1 MILLRSLTC
10 TVIRY
15 NIWNLNGQI
24 ASNINIYL
32 RYNIQTKT
40 IFFILMNDAKK
51 YVVPQVIEI
60 TRESISALKE
70 SNLIIS
76 SEYDI
81 NLHKV

>member
-1 MILLRSLTC
+1 
-10 TVIRY
+10 
-15 NIWNLNGQI
+15 
-24 ASNINIYL
+24 
-32 RYNIQTKT
+32 
-40 IFFILMNDAKK
+40 MNDGKN

-81 NLHKV
+81 NLHTF